1 MKQKIIKILNKLG
14 IDTRKLDYLILS
26 FLAIVLSICY
36 FGYNIIFN
44 TNDINQLS
52 LIIDSAIIMFLTML
66 ISLSMFVLNDNYKKI
81 INVSTIG
88 LVAIYILLSLLKTNN
103 IISVPTKKTMMDFTG
118 MNINEVINW
127 SKDKN
132 VTIEQKYEYSDTI
145 PEYGIISQNVKSGTL
160 LKDIKT
166 ITLIVSAGPNYD
178 KTVII
183 GNLIGLNI
191 DEALEIINKNFL
203 NNVEIN
209 YEINDEINKDIIVT
223 QSVKGQMRRNDKLV
237 LNISLGNAENLTPVN
252 IIDLKNKSLFEST
265 LWLKRNGIQY
275 KLTYEFS
282 DTVKRNNVLSQ
293 SIKENTLVDP
303 KTDTV
308 TLIVSKGKKIIV
320 PDLMSMKSDEITKWI
335 IDNNLKISYS
345 DKYDEAITIGNII
358 SANYKA
364 GDEIEEGTT
373 IAIVI
378 SKGQLRMKSFTS
390 VNEFRDWAAQYNI
403 NYVEEYEFNQV
414 AKGQIIKFSKN
425 VEDVIIPSDTIT
437 IYISNGLAVTIP
449 NFVGKTKTY
458 ITTTC
463 NSIGLNCTFNDYKYS
478 TSAKDTALSQN
489 KVAGSQVI
497 SGTYVN
503 ITLSKGVAKTF
514 TVQFEENQITPG
526 NPDETIATL
535 KAYVKTAYPDVTFTF
550 VKNVTAVLP
559 NSGFIHESSPIK
571 DGSSVTQGNSYNIWI
586 TIQ

>member
-1 MKQKIIKILNKLG
+1 MKQKTIKILTKLG

-26 FLAIVLSICY
+26 FFAIVLSVCY

-44 TNDINQLS
+44 TNDVNQLS
-52 LIIDSAIIMFLTML
+52 LIIDSALIMFLTML
-66 ISLSMFVLNDNYKKI
+66 ISLGMFVINDNYKKI
-81 INVSTIG
+81 INISTIG
-88 LVAIYILLSLLKTNN
+88 LVFIYVLLSLLKTNN
-103 IISVPTKKTMMDFTG
+103 VISVPTKKTMMDFTG

-127 SKDKN
+127 SKDKD

-160 LKDIKT
+160 LKDVKT

-183 GNLIGLNI
+183 GNLVGLNV
-191 DEALEIINKNFL
+191 DEALDIINKNFL

-209 YEINDEINKDIIVT
+209 YEINAEVSKDTIIS
-223 QSVKGQMRRNDKLV
+223 QSVKGQMRRNDKLI
-237 LNISLGNAENLTPVN
+237 LNISLGSADNLQPVN
-252 IIDLKNKSLFEST
+252 IIDLKNKTLFEAT
-265 LWLKRNGIQY
+265 LWLKRNAIQY
-275 KLTYEFS
+275 KLTNEFS
-282 DTVKRNNVLSQ
+282 DTAKRNSILSQ
-293 SIKENTLVDP
+293 SIKENTLVNP

-345 DKYDEAITIGNII
+345 DKYDESITIGNII
-358 SANYKA
+358 NANYKV

-373 IAIVI
+373 IAIVT
-378 SKGQLRMKSFTS
+378 SKGQLKMKSFTS
-390 VNEFRDWAAQYNI
+390 VNEFRDWAELYNI

-425 VEDVIIPSDTIT
+425 VDDVISPSDTIT

-463 NSIGLNCTFNDYKYS
+463 TSIGLNCTFNDYKYS

-503 ITLSKGVAKTF
+503 ITLSKGAAKTF

-526 NPDETIATL
+526 NPDETINTL

-550 VKNVTAVLP
+550 EKKVTAVLP

-571 DGSSVTQGNSYNIWI
+571 DGSSVTQGNSYKIWI

>member
-1 MKQKIIKILNKLG
+1 MKQKLIKILGKLG

-26 FLAIVLSICY
+26 FFAIVLSICY
-36 FGYNIIFN
+36 FGYNLFFN
-44 TNDINQLS
+44 INDINQLS

-66 ISLSMFVLNDNYKKI
+66 ISLGMFVLNDNYKKI
-81 INVSTIG
+81 INISTIA

-103 IISVPTKKTMMDFTG
+103 VISVPTKQTMMDFIG

-132 VTIEQKYEYSDTI
+132 VTIEQKYEYSDSV
-145 PEYGIISQNVKSGTL
+145 PEYGIISQSIKSGTL

-166 ITLIVSAGPNYD
+166 ITLTVSAGPNYD

-183 GNLIGLNI
+183 SNLVGLNI
-191 DEALEIINKNFL
+191 DEALDIINKNFL

-209 YEINDEINKDIIVT
+209 YEINAEIDKDIIVS

-237 LNISLGNAENLTPVN
+237 LNISLGNADDLAPVSM
-252 IIDLKNKSLFEST
+252 IDLKNKSLFDAT

-275 KLTYEFS
+275 KLTFEFS

-293 SIKENTLVDP
+293 SIKENTTVDP
-303 KTDTV
+303 KSDTV

-320 PDLMSMKSDEITKWI
+320 PDLMSMKSDDITKWI

-358 SANYKA
+358 SSNYKV

-390 VNEFRDWAAQYNI
+390 VNEFRDWADLYNI

-414 AKGQIIKFSKN
+414 AKGQIIRFSKN
-425 VEDVIIPSDTIT
+425 VDDVIIPGDTIT

-449 NFVGKTKTY
+449 NFVGKTKTH

-463 NSIGLNCTFNDYKYS
+463 NSIGLNCTFNDYRYS
-478 TSAKDTALSQN
+478 TSAKDIALSQN
-489 KVAGSQVI
+489 KTAGSQVV
-497 SGTYVN
+497 SGTYVS
-503 ITLSKGVAKTF
+503 ITLSKGTAKTF

-526 NPDETIATL
+526 NPDETINTL

-550 VKNVTAVLP
+550 EKQVTTVLP

-571 DGSSVTQGNSYNIWI
+571 DGSSVTQGNSYKIWI